1 MTMLHP
7 TRAPLLPPTRLAPF
21 RVLFAVI
28 GLFAAAMATG
38 AAFAAW
44 SANGPALL
52 NALSAS
58 GLAWCL

>member
-1 MTMLHP
+1 MTTLHSIRP
-7 TRAPLLPPTRLAPF
+7 QLMPPS

-28 GLFAAAMATG
+28 GLFAAAVATG